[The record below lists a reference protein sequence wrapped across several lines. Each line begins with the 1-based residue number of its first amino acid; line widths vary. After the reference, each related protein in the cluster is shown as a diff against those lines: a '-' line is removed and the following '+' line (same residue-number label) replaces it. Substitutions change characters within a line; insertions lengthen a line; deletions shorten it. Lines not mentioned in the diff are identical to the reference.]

1 MIGFLGM
8 FGFLEYSTRSS
19 FCNSCHIMKPYYEGW
34 KKSSHSNVACVKCHY
49 PPDIQDTMYLKFQAS
64 SQLIKYIT
72 KTYGSKPYAEIDDS
86 SCLRSECHELSKLKD
101 NVEFKK
107 GVTFDHTPHLTEMR
121 RQKKLRC
128 TSCHSQVVQDDH
140 ISVTTKS
147 CFLCH
152 FKNADKNENKH
163 MTECTNCHNDI
174 PETVTHEGRDMS
186 HADYAGRG
194 VKCEKCHGTMIVGE
208 GKVARATCTGC
219 HNDPEH
225 LKFYDQ
231 DIVLHKKHVTEHSVD
246 CLQCHGEIDHKIT
259 STVRSMDTSCG
270 SCHSDM
276 HNAQQL
282 IYTGSGGIGVD
293 DLPSPMFMANVDCKG
308 CHFKHT
314 VENGKAKLSG
324 QSRAATEAA
333 CIGCHTSDIEGIMDE
348 WIDSIDEILSE
359 SQVNLASA
367 ERALL
372 RARKQSR
379 NGADIDLE
387 EIERIYRA
395 AKRNYELVFYGRG
408 VHNVEYAM
416 ELLLRCDED
425 CDKIQGMV
433 N

>member
-1 MIGFLGM
+1 
-8 FGFLEYSTRSS
+8 
-19 FCNSCHIMKPYYEGW
+19 
-34 KKSSHSNVACVKCHY
+34 
-49 PPDIQDTMYLKFQAS
+49 
-64 SQLIKYIT
+64 
-72 KTYGSKPYAEIDDS
+72 
-86 SCLRSECHELSKLKD
+86 
-101 NVEFKK
+101 
-107 GVTFDHTPHLTEMR
+107 
-121 RQKKLRC
+121 
-128 TSCHSQVVQDDH
+128 
-140 ISVTTKS
+140 
-147 CFLCH
+147 
-152 FKNADKNENKH
+152 
-163 MTECTNCHNDI
+163 
-174 PETVTHEGRDMS
+174 
-186 HADYAGRG
+186 
-194 VKCEKCHGTMIVGE
+194 
-208 GKVARATCTGC
+208 
-219 HNDPEH
+219 
-225 LKFYDQ
+225 
-231 DIVLHKKHVTEHSVD
+231 
-246 CLQCHGEIDHKIT
+246 
-259 STVRSMDTSCG
+259 
-270 SCHSDM
+270 
-276 HNAQQL
+276 
-282 IYTGSGGIGVD
+282 
-293 DLPSPMFMANVDCKG
+293 MFMANVDCKG